1 MKVQRL
7 TVETIMKIE
16 HSKWQVD
23 KVIEMYKNNP
33 FTNFTLE
40 NLKPIRQ
47 ASWLGLNDIKKIIIE
62 YNTDT
67 SVQHPKQ
74 GEDIVRHSLETRRI

>member
-1 MKVQRL
+1 
-7 TVETIMKIE
+7 MKIE
-16 HSKWQVD
+16 HSKWQIY

-33 FTNFTLE
+33 FTKFTLE

-47 ASWLGLNDIKKIIIE
+47 ASWLGFNDIRKIIIE

-67 SVQHPKQ
+67 SAGHPIKDD
-74 GEDIVRHSLETRRI
+74 DIVRYSEETQRVQDKELEH